1 MQALSDP
8 AASDILAWLDHG
20 NGFVILQK
28 RRFALEVMPRHF
40 GGRASGVAKFTSF
53 TRKLNRW
60 GFKRITKGKEM
71 GAYYHDDFR
80 RGGFGQ
86 CARMRPLHG
95 PGLMKFGAVADDDE
109 KNDAKEEEEEEVNT
123 TKEGGPVEDASDVHS
138 TKVGDEM
145 PSSSSSSQSPKGAPS
160 SWRQMSIPP
169 SSTFDLNHFIIRQ
182 QRQHQEQQQ
191 HQPLLQPPFRL
202 VMQDAQPVS
211 RLVKLVSHQQ
221 HQHQQS
227 SGHSSSA
234 QPSTM
239 QQKLQQLSLL
249 QHQQQSLQQRQLQQP
264 LMPLLSMMS
273 LSGQQQQH
281 LLQQQQQL
289 HRTSRQA
296 ETACS
301 LAIQNLL
308 GVDATSSRKH
318 QQVIANA
325 LSVLQSRCNRGLLD
339 ISATAS
345 TAGQEKRRHRAA
357 DGITTPH
364 LGRTSAEV
372 GGVVNGDAS
381 PPPPA
386 QHDVQGHVYAKMRA
400 RLRDVEEF
408 EVPGK
413 RQRTVTSPAAA
424 GGRALVGDHAALLA
438 QLKQMR
444 EMNRRLAAAKEVVD
458 LTGMDVSGTV
468 PPAGDMGGAA
478 PGGITLKSSYIA
490 MTQSDIAR
498 LLNEINAARTQ
509 FATSNVLAPQ
519 PPKKREYSR
528 PIRRASA
535 A

>member
-20 NGFVILQK
+20 NGFVIIQK

-60 GFKRITKGKEM
+60 GFKRISKGKEM

-80 RGGFGQ
+80 RGDFGQ

-95 PGLMKFGAVADDDE
+95 PGATKAGAVADDDE
-109 KNDAKEEEEEEVNT
+109 KNDAKEEEEKEVNT
-123 TKEGGPVEDASDVHS
+123 TKESGPVEDASDVHS
-138 TKVGDEM
+138 TKVEDEM
-145 PSSSSSSQSPKGAPS
+145 PSLSSSSQSPKGAPS

-169 SSTFDLNHFIIRQ
+169 SATFDLNHFNIRQ

-211 RLVKLVSHQQ
+211 RLVKHVGHQQ
-221 HQHQQS
+221 HQQQPS
-227 SGHSSSA
+227 PGQGSSA

-249 QHQQQSLQQRQLQQP
+249 QHQQQSLQQGQLQQP
-264 LMPLLSMMS
+264 LMPLLPMMS

-296 ETACS
+296 ESACS

-308 GVDATSSRKH
+308 GVDTTSSLKH
-318 QQVIANA
+318 QQVISNA
-325 LSVLQSRCNRGLLD
+325 LSVLQSRCDQGLLD
-339 ISATAS
+339 ISAPAS

-364 LGRTSAEV
+364 LGRTFADM
-372 GGVVNGDAS
+372 GGAINGDAS
-381 PPPPA
+381 LPLPA

-400 RLRDVEEF
+400 RLREVEKFDVR
-408 EVPGK
+408 GK

-424 GGRALVGDHAALLA
+424 GGRALFGDHAALLG

-444 EMNRRLAAAKEVVD
+444 EMNRRHAAAKEVVD
-458 LTGMDVSGTV
+458 LTGMGVSGTV
-468 PPAGDMGGAA
+468 SPAGDVGGAA
-478 PGGITLKSSYIA
+478 PGGITLKSSYTA

-509 FATSNVLAPQ
+509 FATSNVLAPL

-528 PIRRASA
+528 PTRRASA